1 MTNMK
6 VAYLGKIQLSDTDL
20 PFLHEAQQM
29 ADVTYFIEVN
39 PRFMQGPHTTFST
52 STTSL
57 GCSRQP
63 TSIPNSRSWMDSSTL
78 KSVMC

>member
-39 PRFMQGPHTTFST
+39 PRFM
-52 STTSL
+52 
-57 GCSRQP
+57 
-63 TSIPNSRSWMDSSTL
+63 
-78 KSVMC
+78 